1 MIAIT
6 ADTLRNIALGG
17 VGASVLLSL
26 VLAMVIKSVV
36 GKLISVAIMA
46 AVALALYTQQDQLKS
61 CADKITNKIE
71 EGVSAAGKSAVCTF
85 FGQDVTFQIPD
96 SLK

>member
-1 MIAIT
+1 MLAIT

-26 VLAMVIKSVV
+26 VFALVIKSVV
-36 GKLISVAIMA
+36 GKLISVAITA

-61 CADKITNKIE
+61 CADKITDKIE
-71 EGVSAAGKSAVCTF
+71 EGISTTGKSAVCTF
-85 FGQDVTFQIPD
+85 FGQDITIQIPE